1 MPIGT
6 IMIYFCSYICVHAAC
21 QVITCSL
28 PMFNSDPAFEGDWS
42 TADSGTLLGYASLAA
57 GLGFGIWGPIIDYI
71 GPRYGPAVGLGCSLF
86 GNFLGVFFLSTAQT
100 KDMLT
105 VGALFIRM
113 SYSAGFPSEIKAIQL
128 TVPEQFQTT
137 AMSMLGFGSRC
148 GAIVGRAVF
157 GVLLKVYTWR
167 DLAKAMSTMLFFA
180 TWVTVYL
187 VNGKL
192 SEAAARRASD
202 GARSG
207 AKGGLASKFKK
218 LGKEPAVWMLATGFS
233 LLCFIMHGDDLMPL
247 LFYGLTE
254 NSMSVSYSAV
264 FPLGGICAM
273 ILNATKSHLIQPKER
288 QQWFYVYLCTVAIA
302 AFAVLYLISCS
313 VGAGNVSMPVMMV
326 LIWLAGFTAAPPYYL
341 LANQFAIEYGGEDS
355 ATLVSI
361 YELVAF
367 FTKSPVHSQ
376 ILNIADSSGWESV
389 VLCLLMIAIAAFVT
403 MYMFVTRWHGALRAR
418 KKADFNFDINQYAAT
433 RVISR
438 GVTP

>member
-1 MPIGT
+1 MPLGT

-28 PMFNSDPAFEGDWS
+28 PMLASDPAFEGWT
-42 TADSGTLLGYASLAA
+42 TADSGMLLGYASLAA
-57 GLGFGIWGPIIDYI
+57 GLGFGIWGPFVDYV

-86 GNFLGVFFLSTAQT
+86 GNCFGVFLLSQADS
-100 KDMLT
+100 KAMLIC
-105 VGALFIRM
+105 GALFIRL

-128 TVPEQFQTT
+128 TIPEQYQGT
-137 AMSMLGFGSRC
+137 ALSMLGFGSRS

-157 GVLLKVYTWR
+157 GILLQYYTWR
-167 DLAKAMSTMLFFA
+167 TLAKFMSCALLCAAIA
-180 TWVTVYL
+180 TPIL

-192 SEAAARRASD
+192 AEAAKTRKQAESNAPKAS
-202 GARSG
+202 
-207 AKGGLASKFKK
+207 LASKLTR

-247 LFYGLTE
+247 LFYGLTG
-254 NSMSVSYSAV
+254 NPLSVSYSAI

-273 ILNATKSHLIQPKER
+273 LANATQSHKIKSKEKKE
-288 QQWFYVYLCTVAIA
+288 WFYVYLSSVAIA
-302 AFAVLYLISCS
+302 AFTALYFITCAAGS
-313 VGAGNVSMPVMMV
+313 GNVAMPVVMA
-326 LIWLAGFTAAPPYYL
+326 LIWIAGFTAAPPYYQ
-341 LANQFAIEYGGEDS
+341 LANIFAMEFGGEDS

-376 ILNIADSSGWESV
+376 ILKIADSGWENV
-389 VLCLLMIAIAAFVT
+389 VLSLLVIAVLAFVT
-403 MYMFVTRWHGALRAR
+403 MFFFVRRWHKVLR
-418 KKADFNFDINQYAAT
+418 KKDDYVKEYAPL
-433 RVISR
+433 SNNKQQLHR

>member
-1 MPIGT
+1 MGEMPFGT

-28 PMFNSDPAFEGDWS
+28 PMFSSDPSFEGWT

-57 GLGFGIWGPIIDYI
+57 GVGFGIWGPLVDYV
-71 GPRYGPAVGLGCSLF
+71 GPRYGPAAGLGCSLF
-86 GNFLGVFFLSTAQT
+86 GNFMGVALLSQAQSKT
-100 KDMLT
+100 MLT
-105 VGALFIRM
+105 VGCLFIRL

-128 TVPEQFQTT
+128 TVPEQYQTT

-157 GVLLKVYTWR
+157 GMLLQYYTWR
-167 DLAKAMSTMLFFA
+167 QLAQAISCALFFA
-180 TWVTVYL
+180 TFVTVFL

-192 SEAAARRASD
+192 AEAAKARAAVATS
-202 GARSG
+202 S
-207 AKGGLASKFKK
+207 KGGQKQSLAKKFAK

-247 LFYGLTE
+247 LFYGLTG
-254 NSMSVSYSAV
+254 NPLSVTYSAI
-264 FPLGGICAM
+264 FPVGGICAM
-273 ILNATKSHLIQPKER
+273 ILNATQSHKISKDK
-288 QQWFYVYLCTVAIA
+288 QQWLYVYISSVAIA
-302 AFAVLYLISCS
+302 AFAGLYLVTCAA
-313 VGAGNVSMPVMMV
+313 GPGNVAMPVVMV
-326 LIWLAGFTAAPPYYL
+326 FIWIAGFTAAPPYYL
-341 LANQFAIEYGGEDS
+341 LANVFAIEYGGEDS

-376 ILNIADSSGWESV
+376 ILKIADTGGWENA
-389 VLCLLMIAIAAFVT
+389 VLSLLVIACSAFVT
-403 MYMFVTRWHGALRAR
+403 MFFFVRRWHRVLR
-418 KKADFNFDINQYAAT
+418 KKDEFVANYSALK
-433 RVISR
+433 VSR

>member
-1 MPIGT
+1 MPLGT

-28 PMFNSDPAFEGDWS
+28 PMLASDPAFEGWT

-57 GLGFGIWGPIIDYI
+57 GLGFGIWGPFVDYV

-86 GNFLGVFFLSTAQT
+86 GNCFGVFLLSQADS
-100 KDMLT
+100 KAMLIC
-105 VGALFIRM
+105 GSLFIRL

-128 TVPEQFQTT
+128 TIPEQYQGT
-137 AMSMLGFGSRC
+137 ALSMLGFGSRS

-157 GVLLKVYTWR
+157 GILLQYYTWR
-167 DLAKAMSTMLFFA
+167 TLAKVMSCALLVAAIA
-180 TWVTVYL
+180 TPIL

-192 SEAAARRASD
+192 AEAAKTRKQAESNAPKAS
-202 GARSG
+202 
-207 AKGGLASKFKK
+207 LASKLTR

-247 LFYGLTE
+247 LFYGLTG
-254 NSMSVSYSAV
+254 NPLSVSYSAI

-273 ILNATKSHLIQPKER
+273 LANATQSHKIKSKEKKE
-288 QQWFYVYLCTVAIA
+288 WFYVYLSSVAIA
-302 AFAVLYLISCS
+302 AFTALYFITCAAGS
-313 VGAGNVSMPVMMV
+313 GNVAMPVVMA
-326 LIWLAGFTAAPPYYL
+326 LIWIAGFTAAPPYYQ
-341 LANQFAIEYGGEDS
+341 LANIFAMEFGGEDS

-376 ILNIADSSGWESV
+376 ILKIADSGWENV
-389 VLCLLMIAIAAFVT
+389 VLSLLVIAVCAFVT
-403 MYMFVTRWHGALRAR
+403 MFFFVRRWHKVLR
-418 KKADFNFDINQYAAT
+418 KKDDYVKEYAPL
-433 RVISR
+433 SNNKQQLHR